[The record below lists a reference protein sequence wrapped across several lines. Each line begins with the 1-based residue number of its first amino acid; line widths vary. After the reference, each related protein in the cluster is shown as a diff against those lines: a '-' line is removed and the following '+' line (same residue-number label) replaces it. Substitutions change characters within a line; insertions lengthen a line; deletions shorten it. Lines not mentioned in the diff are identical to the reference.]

1 MNLEKFMECS
11 KNLTETEL
19 KDIRN
24 YINREL
30 NRRSKIDKPV
40 YDSKN
45 PHRTRTFYFTDQE
58 IAISF
63 FDKYEPKHIVHS
75 NGLKTGAGILFR
87 DLRYLFRYPEPVT
100 PEDWR
105 AKVTICL
112 DMTTFKEIKDTYKLS
127 KFRREKYRKDG
138 SKYYYSPDSTY
149 IVEEVE

>member
-1 MNLEKFMECS
+1 MNLETFVDLS
-11 KNLTETEL
+11 KNCTDEEL

-45 PHRTRTFYFTDQE
+45 PHRTREFYFTDRE
-58 IAISF
+58 LAISF
-63 FDKYEPKHIVHS
+63 FDKYESKHIVHS

-87 DLRYLFRYPEPVT
+87 DLVYCFTYPKPVT

-112 DMTTFKEIKDTYKLS
+112 DMTTFKEIKNTYKLS

-138 SKYYYSPDSTY
+138 SKYYYSPDSAY
-149 IVEEVE
+149 VVEEVQ